1 MFPKKTILIISLV
14 TLAGC
19 SSNQTAT
26 TDYKLCHKLATTPSW
41 NFNGDARRAEVKSR
55 GLNCR
60 DYADRI
66 DAEERAIALERAG
79 ATQINNST
87 TVYQPIQ
94 RNTESDSQEYKPFK
108 NPYIKEHT
116 MCGLF
121 PNTAGCN

>member
-87 TVYQPIQ
+87 TVYKPIQ
-94 RNTESDSQEYKPFK
+94 RNEPDY
-108 NPYIKEHT
+108 
-116 MCGLF
+116 CGI
-121 PNTAGCN
+121 NKYGVKIEC